1 MDEID
6 RDILRRLVNDPQ
18 KPFLSIAKE
27 IGISPQTVKKRFNTM
42 KKNNVFFGSSMI
54 IDLSKIGFQG
64 KAFLLTNGSK
74 SYESEIAIKLI
85 TQIPNVFL
93 ISEIVGPYDLLIMIV
108 FRSATEIQEIV
119 NKIRAIDA
127 IENVDVVLILDTDF
141 PIKRERSIVDL
152 F

>member
-18 KPFLSIAKE
+18 KPFLSVAKE
-27 IGISPQTVKKRFNTM
+27 IGISSQTVKKRFDTM

-127 IENVDVVLILDTDF
+127 IENVDVTLTLDTDF
-141 PIKRERSIVDL
+141 PIKRERSIMDL